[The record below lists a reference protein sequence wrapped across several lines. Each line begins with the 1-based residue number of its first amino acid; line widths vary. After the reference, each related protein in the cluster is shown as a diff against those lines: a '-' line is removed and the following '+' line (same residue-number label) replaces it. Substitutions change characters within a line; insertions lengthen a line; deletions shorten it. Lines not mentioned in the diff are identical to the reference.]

1 MAKKPI
7 LDLDQLNPALF
18 KFVGELRDI
27 KVRSSEVTGVD
38 GWGGEGKEG
47 NQKRKID

>member
-27 KVRSSEVTGVD
+27 KVRFGSYWS
-38 GWGGEGKEG
+38 GWMGRGGEGREPEEK
-47 NQKRKID
+47 D